1 MTTQNYASLSL
12 RICNKDILITFEHDR
27 EQKVDENDLSEI
39 SQKILFWAKWE
50 MV

>member
-1 MTTQNYASLSL
+1 MMTQNYASLSL
-12 RICNKDILITFEHDR
+12 RICNKDIVKIFEHDR
-27 EQKVDENDLSEI
+27 EQKVDENDRSEI